1 MPLSTVL
8 ASIRPM
14 DGTTERGNTVK
25 KITIA
30 AVALVAVALAA
41 SIATAANKPIAFVG
55 KYTGTA
61 TTQAT
66 DNTVAITAN
75 GKGTGTLLGAGKVT
89 GTGTADSSQR
99 PCVPFTGTGKLS
111 GPGGTL
117 LFKVNPSS
125 VGCGD
130 DAGQLFSVSGK
141 AAVLK
146 GTGKLIHAK
155 GTLKMTGTYDRS
167 SGAFSVKFAGSLA
180 H

>member
-1 MPLSTVL
+1 MNKLSIL
-8 ASIRPM
+8 AL
-14 DGTTERGNTVK
+14 
-25 KITIA
+25 
-30 AVALVAVALAA
+30 ALVAVAVAAA
-41 SIATAANKPIAFVG
+41 SATAVTKPVAFTG
-55 KYTGTA
+55 KYSGNA
-61 TTQAT
+61 TTQST
-66 DNTVAITAN
+66 DNNVTITAN
-75 GKGTGTLLGAGKVT
+75 GTGTGVLLGAGKVT

-117 LFKVNPSS
+117 VFKVNPAS

-130 DAGQLFSVSGK
+130 DAGQLFSISGK

-146 GTGKLIHAK
+146 GTGKLVKAK

-167 SGAFSVKFAGSLA
+167 SGAFSVKFTGSLT